1 MEERRAMGH
10 DFSRGVLIASLA
22 FAVIVLVATVAFF
35 EFTLTGRV
43 AGDFV
48 IEKALAGETIQGT
61 FLYRVGDA
69 GILPLDSNVVLSINT
84 LTKQMSLRDVID
96 PVYLDKAQS
105 VEYAPYVEAM
115 LALSD
120 ISPATAGSS
129 GTKGSVS
136 VGSVEGPSA
145 SSSNVAP
152 EGEPSAGSPGSP
164 GVTVA
169 GAEFATTTANVVAEV
184 ITGERLLRLRAGEDV
199 EVTLPA
205 GKFGRIEGV
214 KLRGQKADTSL
225 VSLTQQGTTARIRS
239 LYTEKVEGFSDPE
252 MRVPLNLG
260 KFSFTTP
267 RKWADL
273 RISFVYKEETF
284 ATSER
289 SVIVSSEVVPED
301 QVKPGVTPGVPGE
314 EIPGED
320 RVCGVEIVCGPYSA
334 CSSPS
339 LQGLVS
345 LEGSTPE
352 LVQSRTCYDE
362 VCGTTFTDTQLCV
375 VPTARIDLNVIADDS
390 PTVDDSAVD
399 VPTVTQR
406 QTSRASTAVRS
417 DNPGVHQYTEQDLL
431 LYGSVTRELQKD
443 AEIVVSVRG
452 GDHSVSVQ
460 DVDGKRVRI
469 RVASTPQEADILEG
483 ETRVFDLDGDRNYD
497 LSVTVIRVRGSS
509 AVVSVAPYEGTREN
523 PLALGEEG
531 VALINQ
537 QLSAP
542 VAQVIFDDQL
552 PTLRVLLMQSG
563 KRYPLHC
570 YNMIKDIN
578 EAGADCG
585 GPDCRQCRDEE
596 KDHGAL
602 VWWVLS
608 LASALLLTFIVRA
621 RMASVSP

>member
-22 FAVIVLVATVAFF
+22 FAVIVLIASLAFF

-48 IEKALAGETIQGT
+48 IEKALAGETIEGT

-84 LTKQMSLRDVID
+84 LTKQMPLRDVID
-96 PVYLDKAQS
+96 PVYIDKAEI

-120 ISPATAGSS
+120 ISPATTGSS
-129 GTKGSVS
+129 GGKGSS
-136 VGSVEGPSA
+136 VTSVNSGSSV
-145 SSSNVAP
+145 SSSNAIP
-152 EGEPSAGSPGSP
+152 EDDSAIGVTSSPGAP
-164 GVTVA
+164 VA
-169 GAEFATTTANVVAEV
+169 AGESASTTANVIAEV
-184 ITGERLLRLRAGEDV
+184 ITGERLLLLRAGEDV
-199 EVTLPA
+199 EVTLPP
-205 GKFGRIEGV
+205 GKFGRIESV
-214 KLRGQKADTSL
+214 KLRGQKVDSSL

-252 MRVPLNLG
+252 LRVPLNLG

-273 RISFVYKEETF
+273 HISFVYKEETF

-289 SVIVSSEVVPED
+289 SVIVDSEVVPED
-301 QVKPGVTPGVPGE
+301 EVKPGVTPGTPVDTPGE
-314 EIPGED
+314 N
-320 RVCGVEIVCGPYSA
+320 RVCGVEVVCGPYSA

-339 LQGLVS
+339 FSGLVT

-362 VCGTTFTDTQLCV
+362 VCGTTFTDTQLCIIPSAKV
-375 VPTARIDLNVIADDS
+375 DLSVIADDS
-390 PTVDDSAVD
+390 PSVDS
-399 VPTVTQR
+399 PTDTPSVTPR
-406 QTSRASTAVRS
+406 QTTRASSGVRS
-417 DNPGVHQYTEQDLL
+417 DSPRVHEYTEQDLL

-443 AEIVVSVRG
+443 AEIVVNVRG
-452 GDHSVSVQ
+452 DDHSVSVQ
-460 DVDGKRVRI
+460 NVDGNRVRI
-469 RVASTPQEADILEG
+469 RVASTPQEADVLEG

-497 LSVTVIRVRGSS
+497 LSVTVIKVEGDS

-523 PLALGEEG
+523 PLAPGEEG
-531 VALINQ
+531 VVLTNEK
-537 QLSAP
+537 LSAP

-585 GPDCRQCRDEE
+585 GPDCRQCHDEE
-596 KDHGAL
+596 KEHGAL
-602 VWWVLS
+602 IWWILS
-608 LASALLLTFIVRA
+608 LASALLLTLIVRA
-621 RMASVSP
+621 RMASV